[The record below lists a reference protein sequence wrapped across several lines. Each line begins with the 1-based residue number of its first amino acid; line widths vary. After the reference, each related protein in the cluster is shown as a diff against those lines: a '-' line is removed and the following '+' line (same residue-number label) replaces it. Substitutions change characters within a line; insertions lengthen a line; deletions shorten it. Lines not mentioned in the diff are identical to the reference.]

1 MKLKVIYLFAGKQRR
16 SDIGSFLSEYERSGV
31 ILLDIREFDIERS
44 SQHDLTKDE
53 LWEEIFAT
61 LKEGDWILIVSP
73 PCNTFS
79 RARFQFLR
87 SPGPRPLRNFQWPRG
102 FPWLAVDKRRVV
114 EEANHFIDQCVVA
127 CVICFQHH
135 GHYLWEH
142 PEDLGE
148 VLGEH
153 PGSIW
158 QWPSIRDL
166 AVQSSAF
173 TFAIQQCHFGA
184 ETPKPTRFLTTLE
197 TDDPRCWFKWPTF
210 SADHKYLGPLPR
222 DCGHF
227 HKKKLIGRTS
237 AGWNTSPSAAY
248 PAGLCEFLATL
259 ILSSRCSVGRG
270 ASSAV
275 AKSDN
280 ASLGAP
286 SLKSLKDNATLS
298 CSDVTAKGNST
309 LSEGNSTLSGPDDAT
324 LISGNAASNGV
335 TTTLDECPTVEAVG
349 ADNEENFDMA
359 ACKNH
364 GRPIS
369 VEWDAKTRFFID
381 GFGLCSPTRWQ
392 PWDRGLGRTTEAK
405 ALLTSIYSSLF
416 REVVSSIDDA
426 RRTCFEL
433 VLGRL
438 KVSPFSAELVG
449 RCREAIGASLG
460 LAGVSL
466 EVPEGQPFHLHLV
479 ARVLKAVGDPDASVL
494 VDGENTFAAGVPV
507 GVDEPLPRTPMV
519 FPPKEKH
526 RKLDES
532 DFNPIAENY
541 SSAQLSKTELEAKF
555 REEEALGRMFP
566 SKLSVLKAE
575 YGDRLRVAS
584 MAAITKPDGGIR
596 PLHDGTH
603 SVRVNNDIIYR
614 DRIQCPG
621 PPEVAAIVRE
631 CSESGEAPF
640 AVAADIK
647 SAHRL
652 VKVKREDWGYMCCR
666 SDSASDVVWCNKVG
680 TFGISSAPYWW
691 ARLFSL
697 IGRFVS
703 YILGNELFYHMV
715 YVDDLN
721 GAFLGE
727 RKFVNLLVWI
737 LAFEVAGTPFGYHK
751 FSGGITVSFVGYQLQ
766 YDSCQVGISDRR
778 GRWLVDWIDKAQSDS
793 FVVVSRDFAEFLG
806 RLGFVSQVLV
816 WLKPH
821 LSPLY
826 AWSAATASGT
836 VGKLPQT
843 VILTMLYLRRQLAE
857 VSFMVSAKRPIY
869 LSSEV
874 FRTDAKCEDGR
885 VVLAGWEVSD
895 DPMKARWFRVELSP
909 QMAPYLFKDGKSQ
922 WASTS
927 AELLA
932 SYVAL
937 FAFGL
942 VDGTRSRKVIPF
954 SIPAG
959 TDNRANEFL
968 TVKRST
974 TKWPLMIINL
984 QLSHVLASSALTLNL
999 QWRPREENT
1008 LADALTNADD
1018 SAFDSTL
1025 RVNVL
1030 FKDIPMVIVNE
1041 LWQTKLEFD
1050 HRKSS
1055 FIAGEVSRRKR
1066 QKTQW

>member
-1 MKLKVIYLFAGKQRR
+1 MKLKVIYLSAGKQRR
-16 SDIGSFLSEYERSGV
+16 SDIGIFLREHERSGA
-31 ILLDIREFDIERS
+31 ISLDIREFDIERS

-87 SPGPRPLRNFQWPRG
+87 SPGPRPLRNLQWPRG

-127 CVICFQHH
+127 CIVCFQHR

-142 PEDLGE
+142 PEDLGD
-148 VLGEH
+148 VLGRH

-166 AVQSSAF
+166 AVQTSAF

-222 DCGHF
+222 DCGHV
-227 HKKKLIGRTS
+227 HQKKLIGRTS
-237 AGWNTSPSAAY
+237 ADWNTSPSAAY

-259 ILSSRCSVGRG
+259 ILSTLRSVGRG
-270 ASSAV
+270 ASSTV
-275 AKSDN
+275 AKSDS
-280 ASLGAP
+280 ATLGAA
-286 SLKSLKDNATLS
+286 SSTVLELAVDNA
-298 CSDVTAKGNST
+298 
-309 LSEGNSTLSGPDDAT
+309 LSEPDNTTLNSDSTTL
-324 LISGNAASNGV
+324 NGV
-335 TTTLDECPTVEAVG
+335 ATTSNELSTVEAVV
-349 ADNEENFDMA
+349 ATSSECSTVEAVVAENEENFDMA

-364 GRPIS
+364 GQPIS

-392 PWDRGLGRTTEAK
+392 PWNRGLGRTTEAR

-416 REVVSSIDDA
+416 RKVVSSIDDA

-438 KVSPFSAELVG
+438 KSSPFSAELVG
-449 RCREAIGASLG
+449 RCREAIAASLG
-460 LAGVSL
+460 LTGVAL

-479 ARVLKAVGDPDASVL
+479 SRVLKAVGDPDASVL

-555 REEEALGRMFP
+555 REEEALRRMFP

-603 SVRVNNDIIYR
+603 SVRVNNDITYR

-640 AVAADIK
+640 AVAA
-647 SAHRL
+647 
-652 VKVKREDWGYMCCR
+652 
-666 SDSASDVVWCNKVG
+666 
-680 TFGISSAPYWW
+680 
-691 ARLFSL
+691 
-697 IGRFVS
+697 
-703 YILGNELFYHMV
+703 
-715 YVDDLN
+715 
-721 GAFLGE
+721 
-727 RKFVNLLVWI
+727 
-737 LAFEVAGTPFGYHK
+737 
-751 FSGGITVSFVGYQLQ
+751 
-766 YDSCQVGISDRR
+766 
-778 GRWLVDWIDKAQSDS
+778 
-793 FVVVSRDFAEFLG
+793 
-806 RLGFVSQVLV
+806 
-816 WLKPH
+816 
-821 LSPLY
+821 
-826 AWSAATASGT
+826 
-836 VGKLPQT
+836 
-843 VILTMLYLRRQLAE
+843 
-857 VSFMVSAKRPIY
+857 
-869 LSSEV
+869 
-874 FRTDAKCEDGR
+874 
-885 VVLAGWEVSD
+885 
-895 DPMKARWFRVELSP
+895 
-909 QMAPYLFKDGKSQ
+909 
-922 WASTS
+922 
-927 AELLA
+927 
-932 SYVAL
+932 
-937 FAFGL
+937 
-942 VDGTRSRKVIPF
+942 
-954 SIPAG
+954 
-959 TDNRANEFL
+959 
-968 TVKRST
+968 
-974 TKWPLMIINL
+974 
-984 QLSHVLASSALTLNL
+984 
-999 QWRPREENT
+999 
-1008 LADALTNADD
+1008 
-1018 SAFDSTL
+1018 
-1025 RVNVL
+1025 
-1030 FKDIPMVIVNE
+1030 
-1041 LWQTKLEFD
+1041 
-1050 HRKSS
+1050 
-1055 FIAGEVSRRKR
+1055 
-1066 QKTQW
+1066 